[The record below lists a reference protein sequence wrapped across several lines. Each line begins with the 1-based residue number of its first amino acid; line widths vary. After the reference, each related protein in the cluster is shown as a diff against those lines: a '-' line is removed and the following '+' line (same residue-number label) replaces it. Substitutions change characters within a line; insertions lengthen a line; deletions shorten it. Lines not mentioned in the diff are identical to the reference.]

1 MLKVSLVLLEP
12 AGDPRHHGPPQ
23 PHQTLSRVQGIL
35 YSGVLIMKIVVAVM
49 MMMLVSGHH
58 GYHQPIW
65 TLFAFRWCIEF
76 LERNFASTNIKYIR
90 SINVVATQK

>member
-23 PHQTLSRVQGIL
+23 PHQTLSRVQGVFIFW
-35 YSGVLIMKIVVAVM
+35 GADHENGGGGNDDDA
-49 MMMLVSGHH
+49 GHH
-58 GYHQPIW
+58 GYYQPIR

-76 LERNFASTNIKYIR
+76 LERNFASTNINYIR